1 MKSVIRW
8 AIKNSPAMNTLL
20 IVSMIIGACSM
31 VVMRREVFP
40 NFALE
45 IVLVS
50 VPFPGATPE
59 ETEIGICQKIESA
72 VANLDGVKKMTS
84 VGMESFGYVILEL
97 NNNVA
102 DVQKVLN
109 DVRSAI
115 DQISTFPPNAEDP
128 EVKQIIFRAPAI
140 SLGILAPQRAQKST
154 LAQKKEL
161 RDIAERVRA
170 DLLEQRAVPS
180 SNPFR
185 KMLSFLYQPK
195 GPAISSAEIVAAQ
208 PYEISVEVSEDNL
221 RKYGLSLDQIAQI
234 IRQQNSDMPGGTME
248 TERQKLI
255 LRSEKRKEL
264 GEEIGALPIMS
275 NGGNGIPIAVGDVA
289 EVIDG
294 FAETSSMHS
303 INGRDA
309 LVIRV
314 SKTNEEDLFTIVE
327 AVKAYVAQAKTGED
341 FSEGA
346 YQIKQWGDV
355 SVDVR
360 DRIDMLSANGIMG
373 LVAVFVVLAIFLDL
387 RLAFWVAMGIPAS
400 ILAAGFILLMTGQTL
415 NMLSMFAFLM
425 ALGIVVDDAIVIGEN
440 IYAKREEGF
449 DFVNAAVYG
458 TAEVLPAVCASVG
471 TTIIAFMPLMYVT
484 GVMGKFIEIMPVAV
498 IAMLVISL
506 IESTFILP
514 AHLSHDENLFMRAMG
529 VIFYVLKPLMRV
541 FEKINYLSGRAMDL
555 TIDNFY
561 EPLLRWSLHHKSIVI
576 STVLTTFMCAVA
588 LVLYGLV
595 PYSVMPKMDGR
606 DISATIVFP
615 NGTQE
620 QFASDAVDVLSDA
633 FKEVDADIRADLA
646 SWGVKVAPDYS
657 VHTNIY
663 RRVGE
668 VGNGNLGPM
677 GVTNGSHVGSVE
689 VQLINAEQR
698 SFPELSKL
706 PQGKDK
712 ELTSENIN
720 GRWRD
725 KIFEMDKISGY
736 DALKFGMQSMGPG
749 GAAIEFKI
757 LSDKKGIPFLDE
769 AIQECKNYLAT
780 KRGVKDIE
788 DDSRPGKRE
797 VMLSLNELGQN
808 LGLDEAA
815 LSSTIRSGYF
825 GAEVMRLQRGRHE
838 VKLMVRYPYE
848 DRKSMSGFEQ
858 IRIRDNQGVERPL
871 IEVANIEV
879 QQSASE
885 INRLDQKRSVTVS
898 ADVDST
904 EGNSYEII
912 SEMQRSMI
920 PMLVEKFRAENK
932 GEISFNWEGEQAQ
945 NQESITS
952 MFTGFG
958 IALLC
963 MFVLLTLQFR
973 SYVQPAI
980 ILAIIPFGWLGAIIG
995 HYFVDINL
1003 SLFSF
1008 FGLIALTGV
1017 VVNDSIVLVDFINRK
1032 LRSGMKLEDAL
1043 LSAGRRRFRPIMLT
1057 SMTTIAGLTPILW
1070 ETSMQAQVLIPMA
1083 TSIIYGLLTGTLLIL
1098 ILVPIFYHIYG
1109 TILLKMGFELYQTD
1123 KEFED
1128 LIPVQSDVS
1137 SDSDV
1142 SQTTSPTG
1150 ELSPV

>member
-20 IVSMIIGACSM
+20 IVSMLIGAASM

-45 IVLVS
+45 IVLVG

-59 ETEIGICQKIESA
+59 ETEVGICQKIESA

-84 VGMESFGYVILEL
+84 VGMESYGYVILEL
-97 NNNVA
+97 NNNVG

-109 DVRSAI
+109 DVRSSI

-140 SLGILAPQRAQKST
+140 SLGILAPERSEEST
-154 LAQKKEL
+154 LSQQREL

-170 DLLEQRAVPS
+170 DLLEQRAVKS

-185 KMLSFLYQPK
+185 SMLSFLYQPK
-195 GPAISSAEIVAAQ
+195 GSAISSAEIVAAQ
-208 PYEISVEVSEDNL
+208 PFEISVEVSEDNL

-264 GEEIGALPIMS
+264 GEEIGKLPIMS
-275 NGGNGIPIAVGDVA
+275 NGGNGIPIAVADVA

-327 AVKAYVAQAKTGED
+327 AVKAYVAKAETEEIFAAG
-341 FSEGA
+341 G

-360 DRIDMLSANGIMG
+360 DRIEMLSANGIMG

-400 ILAAGFILLMTGQTL
+400 ILAAGFILLVTGQTL

-449 DFVNAAVYG
+449 DFINAAVYG

-514 AHLSHDENLFMRAMG
+514 AHLSHDKNLFMRVMG
-529 VIFYVLKPLMRV
+529 AVFYVFKPLMSV
-541 FEKINYLSGRAMDL
+541 FEKINRFSARAMEQ
-555 TIDNFY
+555 TINYFY
-561 EPLLRWSLHHKSIVI
+561 EPLLKWSLHHKSIVI
-576 STVLTTFMCAVA
+576 STVLTAFMCSVA

-620 QFASDAVDVLSDA
+620 QFAADAVNVLSDT

-646 SWGVKVAPDYS
+646 EYGIDVPADYS
-657 VHTNIY
+657 VNTNIY

-689 VQLINAEQR
+689 VQLINAELRNFAQ
-698 SFPELSKL
+698 L
-706 PQGKDK
+706 PNEKK
-712 ELTSENIN
+712 LTSENIN
-720 GRWRD
+720 GRWR
-725 KIFEMDKISGY
+725 KKVFEKDQISGY
-736 DALKFGMQSMGPG
+736 DALKFGQQSMGPG

-757 LSDKKGIPFLDE
+757 LSDKKGVPYLDE
-769 AIQECKNYLAT
+769 AIRECKTYLAT
-780 KRGVKDIE
+780 KQGVKDIE

-898 ADVDST
+898 ADVDSI

-912 SEMQRSMI
+912 AEMQRTMI
-920 PMLVEKFRAENK
+920 PALVEKFRAENK

-980 ILAIIPFGWLGAIIG
+980 ILAIIPFGWLGAILG
-995 HYFVDINL
+995 HYLVGINL

-1032 LRSGMKLEDAL
+1032 LRSGAKLEDAL

-1057 SMTTIAGLTPILW
+1057 SMTTIAGLTPIIW

-1083 TSIIYGLLTGTLLIL
+1083 TSIIFGLLTGTLLIL

-1109 TILLKMGFELYQTD
+1109 SILLKMGFDLYNSEE
-1123 KEFED
+1123 EFED
-1128 LIPVQSDVS
+1128 SLPTGKQEPNIG
-1137 SDSDV
+1137 DSPLDA
-1142 SQTTSPTG
+1142 TPKG
-1150 ELSPV
+1150 ELSPI

>member
-1 MKSVIRW
+1 
-8 AIKNSPAMNTLL
+8 MNTLL
-20 IVSMIIGACSM
+20 IVSMIIGAASM

-97 NNNVA
+97 NNNVG
-102 DVQKVLN
+102 DVQKILN
-109 DVRSAI
+109 DVRSSI

-140 SLGILAPQRAQKST
+140 SLGILAPERNQAST
-154 LAQKKEL
+154 LDQQKEL
-161 RDIAERVRA
+161 RDLAERVRS

-185 KMLSFLYQPK
+185 NLLSFLYQPK

-234 IRQQNSDMPGGTME
+234 IRQQNADMPGGTME

-264 GEEIGALPIMS
+264 GEEISRLPIMS

-294 FAETSSMHS
+294 FAETSSVHT

-327 AVKAYVAQAKTGED
+327 AVKAYVADAEKSDAFT
-341 FSEGA
+341 EGG
-346 YQIKQWGDV
+346 YQIRQWGDV

-360 DRIDMLSANGIMG
+360 DRIEMLSANGIMG

-440 IYAKREEGF
+440 IYAKREKGF

-514 AHLSHDENLFMRAMG
+514 AHLSHDNNLFMRTMG
-529 VIFYVLKPLMRV
+529 AIFYVFKPLMKV
-541 FEKINYLSGRAMDL
+541 FEKVNRFSARAMDL
-555 TIDNFY
+555 TIDYFY
-561 EPLLRWSLHHKSIVI
+561 EPLLKWSLHHKSIVL
-576 STVLTTFMCAVA
+576 STVMTSFMCAVA
-588 LVLYGLV
+588 LVIYGLID
-595 PYSVMPKMDGR
+595 YSVMPKMDGR

-620 QFASDAVDVLSDA
+620 QFAADAVNVLSDA
-633 FKEVDADIRADLA
+633 FDEVDADIRKDLA
-646 SWGVKVAPDYS
+646 EYGIQVPPDYS
-657 VHTNIY
+657 VNTNIY

-689 VQLINAEQR
+689 VQLINAELRNFTQ
-698 SFPELSKL
+698 L
-706 PQGKDK
+706 PDDK
-712 ELTSENIN
+712 KLTSENIN
-720 GRWRD
+720 GRWRN
-725 KIFEMDKISGY
+725 KIFEKDQISGY

-757 LSDKKGIPFLDE
+757 LSDKKGIPHLEE
-769 AIQECKNYLAT
+769 AIEECKAYLAT

-808 LGLDEAA
+808 LGLDEAV

-898 ADVDST
+898 ADVDSS

-912 SEMQRSMI
+912 SEMQRTMI
-920 PMLVEKFRAENK
+920 PALVNRFRSENK

-980 ILAIIPFGWLGAIIG
+980 ILAIIPFGWLGAILG
-995 HYFVDINL
+995 HFVVEINL

-1032 LRSGMKLEDAL
+1032 LRSGAKLEDAL

-1057 SMTTIAGLTPILW
+1057 SMTTIAGLTPIIW

-1083 TSIIYGLLTGTLLIL
+1083 TSIIFGLLTGTLLIL

-1109 TILLKMGFELYQTD
+1109 SVLLKMGFDLHNSEE
-1123 KEFED
+1123 EFED
-1128 LIPVQSDVS
+1128 IVPTEPPEKHSGDS
-1137 SDSDV
+1137 SLEAPSA
-1142 SQTTSPTG
+1142 G

>member
-1 MKSVIRW
+1 
-8 AIKNSPAMNTLL
+8 MNTLL
-20 IVSMIIGACSM
+20 IVSMIIGAASM

-97 NNNVA
+97 NNNVG
-102 DVQKVLN
+102 DVQKILN
-109 DVRSAI
+109 DVRSSI

-140 SLGILAPQRAQKST
+140 SLGILAPERNQAST
-154 LAQKKEL
+154 LDQQKEL
-161 RDIAERVRA
+161 RDLAERVRS

-185 KMLSFLYQPK
+185 NLLSFLYQPK

-234 IRQQNSDMPGGTME
+234 IRQQNADMPGGTME

-264 GEEIGALPIMS
+264 GEEISRLPIMS

-294 FAETSSMHS
+294 FAETSSVHT

-327 AVKAYVAQAKTGED
+327 AVKAYVADAEKSDAFT
-341 FSEGA
+341 EGG
-346 YQIKQWGDV
+346 YQIRQWGDV

-360 DRIDMLSANGIMG
+360 DRIEMLSANGIMG

-440 IYAKREEGF
+440 IYAKREKGF

-514 AHLSHDENLFMRAMG
+514 AHLSHDNNLFMRTMG
-529 VIFYVLKPLMRV
+529 AIFYVFKPLMKV
-541 FEKINYLSGRAMDL
+541 FEKVNRFSARAMDL
-555 TIDNFY
+555 TIDYFY
-561 EPLLRWSLHHKSIVI
+561 EPLLKWSLHHKSIVL
-576 STVLTTFMCAVA
+576 STVMTSFMCAIA
-588 LVLYGLV
+588 LVIYGLID
-595 PYSVMPKMDGR
+595 YSVMPKMDGR

-620 QFASDAVDVLSDA
+620 QFAADAVNVLSDA
-633 FKEVDADIRADLA
+633 FDEVDADIRKDLA
-646 SWGVKVAPDYS
+646 EYGIQVPPDYS
-657 VHTNIY
+657 VNTNIY

-689 VQLINAEQR
+689 VQLINAELRNFTQ
-698 SFPELSKL
+698 L
-706 PQGKDK
+706 PDDK
-712 ELTSENIN
+712 KLTSENIN
-720 GRWRD
+720 GRWRN
-725 KIFEMDKISGY
+725 KIFEKDQISGY

-757 LSDKKGIPFLDE
+757 LSDKKGIPHLEE
-769 AIQECKNYLAT
+769 AIEECKAYLAT

-808 LGLDEAA
+808 LGLDEAV

-898 ADVDST
+898 ADVDSS

-912 SEMQRSMI
+912 SEMQRTMI
-920 PMLVEKFRAENK
+920 PALVNRFRSENK

-980 ILAIIPFGWLGAIIG
+980 ILAIIPFGWLGAILG
-995 HYFVDINL
+995 HFVVEINL

-1032 LRSGMKLEDAL
+1032 LRSGAKLEDAL

-1057 SMTTIAGLTPILW
+1057 SMTTIAGLTPIIW

-1083 TSIIYGLLTGTLLIL
+1083 TSIIFGLLTGTLLIL

-1109 TILLKMGFELYQTD
+1109 SILLKMGFDLHNSEE
-1123 KEFED
+1123 EFED
-1128 LIPVQSDVS
+1128 IVPTEPPEKHSGDS
-1137 SDSDV
+1137 SLEAPSA
-1142 SQTTSPTG
+1142 G

>member
-20 IVSMIIGACSM
+20 IVSMLIGAASM

-59 ETEIGICQKIESA
+59 ETEVGICQKIESA
-72 VANLDGVKKMTS
+72 VSNLDGVKKMTS

-97 NNNVA
+97 NNNVS

-109 DVRSAI
+109 DVRSSI

-140 SLGILAPQRAQKST
+140 SLGILAPERSEEST
-154 LAQKKEL
+154 LAQQREL

-170 DLLEQRAVPS
+170 DLLEQRAVKS

-195 GPAISSAEIVAAQ
+195 GSAISSAEIVAAQ
-208 PYEISVEVSEDNL
+208 PFEISVEVSEDNL

-234 IRQQNSDMPGGTME
+234 IRQQNSDMPGGTMQ

-264 GEEIGALPIMS
+264 GEEIGKLPIMS
-275 NGGNGIPIAVGDVA
+275 NGGNGIPIAVADVA

-327 AVKAYVAQAKTGED
+327 AVKAYVAKAENEEA
-341 FSEGA
+341 FSAGG

-360 DRIDMLSANGIMG
+360 DRIEMLSANGIMG

-400 ILAAGFILLMTGQTL
+400 ILAAGFILLVTGQTL

-449 DFVNAAVYG
+449 DFINAAVYG

-514 AHLSHDENLFMRAMG
+514 AHLSHDKNLFMRAMG
-529 VIFYVLKPLMRV
+529 AVFYVFKPLMKA
-541 FEKINYLSGRAMDL
+541 FEKVNRFSTRAMEL
-555 TIDNFY
+555 TIDYFY
-561 EPLLRWSLHHKSIVI
+561 EPLLKWSLHHKSIVI
-576 STVLTTFMCAVA
+576 STVLTSFMCSVA

-620 QFASDAVDVLSDA
+620 QFAADAVNVLSDT
-633 FKEVDADIRADLA
+633 FKEVDADIRTDLA
-646 SWGVKVAPDYS
+646 EYGIDVPADYS
-657 VHTNIY
+657 VNTNIY

-689 VQLINAEQR
+689 VQLINAELR
-698 SFPELSKL
+698 NFAKL
-706 PQGKDK
+706 PAEKK
-712 ELTSENIN
+712 LTSENIN
-720 GRWRD
+720 GRWRK
-725 KIFEMDKISGY
+725 KIYEKDQISGY

-757 LSDKKGIPFLDE
+757 LSDKKGVPYLDE
-769 AIQECKNYLAT
+769 AIQECKSYLAT
-780 KRGVKDIE
+780 KQGVKDIE

-871 IEVANIEV
+871 IEVANIDV

-912 SEMQRSMI
+912 AEMQRTMI
-920 PMLVEKFRAENK
+920 PVLVEKFRAEDK

-980 ILAIIPFGWLGAIIG
+980 ILAIIPFGWLGAILG
-995 HYFVDINL
+995 HYVVGINL

-1032 LRSGMKLEDAL
+1032 LRSGVKLEDAL

-1057 SMTTIAGLTPILW
+1057 SMTTIAGLTPIIW

-1083 TSIIYGLLTGTLLIL
+1083 TSIIFGLLTGTLLIL

-1109 TILLKMGFELYQTD
+1109 SMLLKMGFDLYNSEE
-1123 KEFED
+1123 EFED
-1128 LIPVQSDVS
+1128 SVPTDKKESNAG
-1137 SDSDV
+1137 DSPLDA
-1142 SQTTSPTG
+1142 SPTG

>member
-20 IVSMIIGACSM
+20 IVSMLIGAMSM

-59 ETEIGICQKIESA
+59 ETEVGICQKVESA

-97 NNNVA
+97 NNNVS

-115 DQISTFPPNAEDP
+115 DQVSTFPPNAEDP

-140 SLGILAPQRAQKST
+140 SVGILAPLRNEEST
-154 LAQKKEL
+154 LDQQKQL
-161 RDIAERVRA
+161 REIAEQVRA
-170 DLLEQRAVPS
+170 DLLQKRPVPS

-195 GPAISSAEIVAAQ
+195 GPAISNAEIVAAQ
-208 PYEISVEVSEDNL
+208 PYEIAVEVSEDNL

-234 IRQQNSDMPGGTME
+234 IRQQNTDMPGGTME
-248 TERQKLI
+248 TQRQKLI
-255 LRSEKRKEL
+255 LRSERRKEL
-264 GEEIGALPIMS
+264 GSEIAKLSIMA
-275 NGGNGIPIAVGDVA
+275 NGGNGAPIIVSDVA

-294 FAETSSMHS
+294 FAETSSTHS
-303 INGRDA
+303 INNRDA

-327 AVKAYVAQAKTGED
+327 AVKSYVKQAEQTAP
-341 FSEGA
+341 FSVGT
-346 YQIKQWGDV
+346 YQIETWGDV
-355 SVDVR
+355 SEDVR
-360 DRIDMLSANGIMG
+360 DRIEMLSSNGIMG
-373 LVAVFVVLAIFLDL
+373 LVAVFVVLAVFLDL

-400 ILAAGFILLMTGQTL
+400 ILAAGFILLITGQTL

-440 IYAKREEGF
+440 IYSKREEGF
-449 DFVNAAVYG
+449 DFINAAVYG

-514 AHLSHDENLFMRAMG
+514 AHLSHDKNLFMRAMG
-529 VIFYVLKPLMRV
+529 VIFYVFKPLLKV
-541 FEKINYLSGRAMDL
+541 FEKVNRFSSRGMEL
-555 TIDNFY
+555 TIDYLY
-561 EPLLRWSLHHKSIVI
+561 EPLLAWSLRHKSIVI
-576 STVLTTFMCAVA
+576 STVLTSFMCSVS

-606 DISATIVFP
+606 DISATVVFP

-620 QFASDAVDVLSDA
+620 QFASDAVDVLANS
-633 FKEVDADIRADLA
+633 FEQVDEEIRADLLDA
-646 SWGVKVAPDYS
+646 GIDFDPDYS
-657 VHTNIY
+657 VFTNIY

-689 VQLINAEQR
+689 VQLINADQR
-698 SFPELSKL
+698 NFPKL
-706 PQGKDK
+706 DK
-712 ELTSENIN
+712 KKKLTSENIN
-720 GRWRD
+720 GRWRR
-725 KIFEMDKISGY
+725 KIEQNNNIVGY

-749 GAAIEFKI
+749 GASIEFKI
-757 LSDKKGIPFLDE
+757 LADKKGVPYLDE
-769 AIQECKNYLAT
+769 VIEDCKTYLAT
-780 KRGVKDIE
+780 QKGVKDIE

-797 VMLSLNELGQN
+797 VMLSLNELGKN
-808 LGLDEAA
+808 LGLDEAS

-838 VKLMVRYPYE
+838 VKLMVRYPYK

-858 IRIRDNQGVERPL
+858 IRIRDNQGIERPL

-885 INRLDQKRSVTVS
+885 INRLDQMRSVTVS

-912 SEMQRSMI
+912 AEMQRTLI
-920 PMLVEKFRAENK
+920 PKLKAKFSDKPYEAD
-932 GEISFNWEGEQAQ
+932 ISFNWEGEQAQ
-945 NQESITS
+945 NTESINS

-980 ILAIIPFGWLGAIIG
+980 ILAIIPFGWLGAILG
-995 HYFVDINL
+995 HYVVGVNL

-1017 VVNDSIVLVDFINRK
+1017 IVNDSIVLVDFINRK
-1032 LRSGMKLEDAL
+1032 LRTGVKLEAAL

-1057 SMTTIAGLTPILW
+1057 SMTTIAGLTPILF

-1083 TSIIYGLLTGTLLIL
+1083 TSIIFGLLTGTLLIL

-1109 TILLKMGFELYQTD
+1109 TILIKMGVDLYKTD
-1123 KEFED
+1123 DAFKDSVPSGNEATPAEF
-1128 LIPVQSDVS
+1128 
-1137 SDSDV
+1137 DSANEAE
-1142 SQTTSPTG
+1142 TAG
-1150 ELSPV
+1150 ELSTA

>member
-1 MKSVIRW
+1 
-8 AIKNSPAMNTLL
+8 MNTLL
-20 IVSMIIGACSM
+20 IVSMLIGAASM

-59 ETEIGICQKIESA
+59 ETEVGICQKIESA
-72 VANLDGVKKMTS
+72 VSNLDGVKKMTS

-97 NNNVA
+97 NNNVS

-109 DVRSAI
+109 DVRSSI

-140 SLGILAPQRAQKST
+140 SLGILAPERSEEST
-154 LAQKKEL
+154 LAQQREL

-170 DLLEQRAVPS
+170 DLLEQRAVKS

-195 GPAISSAEIVAAQ
+195 GSAISSAEIVAAQ
-208 PYEISVEVSEDNL
+208 PFEISVEVSEDNL

-234 IRQQNSDMPGGTME
+234 IRQQNSDMPGGTMQ

-264 GEEIGALPIMS
+264 GEEIGKLPIMS
-275 NGGNGIPIAVGDVA
+275 NGGNGIPIAVADVA

-327 AVKAYVAQAKTGED
+327 AVKAYVTKAENEEA
-341 FSEGA
+341 FSAGG

-360 DRIDMLSANGIMG
+360 DRIEMLSANGIMG

-400 ILAAGFILLMTGQTL
+400 ILAAGFILLVTGQTL

-449 DFVNAAVYG
+449 DFINAAVYG

-514 AHLSHDENLFMRAMG
+514 AHLSHDKNLFMRAMG
-529 VIFYVLKPLMRV
+529 AVFYVFKPLMKA
-541 FEKINYLSGRAMDL
+541 FEKVNRFSTRAMEL
-555 TIDNFY
+555 TIDYFY
-561 EPLLRWSLHHKSIVI
+561 EPLLKWSLHHKSIVI
-576 STVLTTFMCAVA
+576 STVLTSFMCSVA

-620 QFASDAVDVLSDA
+620 QFAADAVNVLSDT
-633 FKEVDADIRADLA
+633 FKEVDADIRTDLA
-646 SWGVKVAPDYS
+646 EYGIDVPADYS
-657 VHTNIY
+657 VNTNIY

-689 VQLINAEQR
+689 VQLINAELR
-698 SFPELSKL
+698 NFTKL
-706 PQGKDK
+706 PAEKK
-712 ELTSENIN
+712 LTSENIN
-720 GRWRD
+720 GRWRK
-725 KIFEMDKISGY
+725 KIYEKDQISGY

-757 LSDKKGIPFLDE
+757 LSDKKGVPYLDE
-769 AIQECKNYLAT
+769 AIQECKSYLAT
-780 KRGVKDIE
+780 KQGVKDIE

-871 IEVANIEV
+871 IEVANIDV

-912 SEMQRSMI
+912 AEMQRTMI
-920 PMLVEKFRAENK
+920 PVLVEKFRAEDK

-980 ILAIIPFGWLGAIIG
+980 ILAIIPFGWLGAILG
-995 HYFVDINL
+995 HYVVGINL

-1032 LRSGMKLEDAL
+1032 LRSGVKLEDAL

-1057 SMTTIAGLTPILW
+1057 SMTTIAGLTPIIW

-1083 TSIIYGLLTGTLLIL
+1083 TSIIFGLLTGTLLIL

-1109 TILLKMGFELYQTD
+1109 SMLLKMGFDLYNSEE
-1123 KEFED
+1123 EFED
-1128 LIPVQSDVS
+1128 SVPTDKKESNAG
-1137 SDSDV
+1137 DSPLDA
-1142 SQTTSPTG
+1142 SPTG

>member
-20 IVSMIIGACSM
+20 IVSMIIGAASM

-59 ETEIGICQKIESA
+59 ETEIGICQKIESS

-97 NNNVA
+97 NNNVS

-109 DVRSAI
+109 DVRSSI

-140 SLGILAPQRAQKST
+140 SLGILAPERNQEST
-154 LAQKKEL
+154 LAQQKEL
-161 RDIAERVRA
+161 RAIAERVRA

-180 SNPFR
+180 RNPFR
-185 KMLSFLYQPK
+185 RMLSFLYQPK
-195 GPAISSAEIVAAQ
+195 GPAISNAEIVAAQ
-208 PYEISVEVSEDNL
+208 PFEISVEVSEDNL

-234 IRQQNSDMPGGTME
+234 IRQQNADMPGGTME

-264 GEEIGALPIMS
+264 GVEIGQLPIMS

-327 AVKAYVAQAKTGED
+327 AVKAYVTNAKEGEV
-341 FSEGA
+341 FSQGG

-360 DRIDMLSANGIMG
+360 DRIEMLSANGIMG
-373 LVAVFVVLAIFLDL
+373 LVAVFVVLAVFLDL

-400 ILAAGFILLMTGQTL
+400 ILAAGFILLITGQTL

-449 DFVNAAVYG
+449 DFINAAVYG

-514 AHLSHDENLFMRAMG
+514 AHLSHDKNLFMRAMG
-529 VIFYVLKPLMRV
+529 AVFYVFKPLLKV
-541 FEKINYLSGRAMDL
+541 FEKINRFSARAMEL
-555 TIDNFY
+555 TIDYFY
-561 EPLLRWSLHHKSIVI
+561 EPLLKWSLHHKSIVI
-576 STVLTTFMCAVA
+576 STVLASFMCAVA

-620 QFASDAVDVLSDA
+620 QFAADAVDVLSDA
-633 FKEVDADIRADLA
+633 FKEVDAEIRTDLA
-646 SWGVKVAPDYS
+646 KYGVKVADDYS
-657 VHTNIY
+657 VNTNIY

-689 VQLINAEQR
+689 VQLINAEERNFSQ
-698 SFPELSKL
+698 L
-706 PQGKDK
+706 PDEIK
-712 ELTSENIN
+712 LTSENIN
-720 GRWRD
+720 GRWRR
-725 KIFEMDKISGY
+725 KIFEKNEISGY

-757 LSDKKGIPFLDE
+757 LSDKKGVPYLDE
-769 AIQECKNYLAT
+769 AIQECKSYLAT
-780 KRGVKDIE
+780 QKGVKDIE

-838 VKLMVRYPYE
+838 VKLMVRYPYK

-898 ADVDST
+898 ADVDSI

-912 SEMQRSMI
+912 AEMQKTMI
-920 PMLVEKFRAENK
+920 PQLVEQFRTENK

-980 ILAIIPFGWLGAIIG
+980 ILAIIPFGWLGAILG
-995 HYFVDINL
+995 HYIVGINL

-1032 LRSGMKLEDAL
+1032 LRSGVKLEAAL

-1109 TILLKMGFELYQTD
+1109 TILLSIGFDLYKTD
-1123 KEFED
+1123 EEFED
-1128 LIPVQSDVS
+1128 SVPTGTPETNV
-1137 SDSDV
+1137 SDSLPEP
-1142 SQTTSPTG
+1142 TSTG
-1150 ELSPV
+1150 ELSTV